1 MSDLTLGF
9 MAIGVMLVFIV
20 LGMHIGV
27 ALIVTSF
34 AAVWVLRSP
43 EIAARFVGA
52 AANDAIRDY
61 LFGVVPLFVLMGM
74 FVSVS
79 GVGRDTFDVFQ
90 WLLRRLRGGLG
101 LATVG
106 ANAVFAAIT
115 GISIASASV
124 FTKVAVPE
132 MMRHG
137 YTPRFSVGV
146 VAGSSVL
153 GMLIPPSLLM
163 IIYGVIA
170 EESIGR
176 MFLAGIIPGVMLASM
191 FAGLILVFAYLFP
204 HKIFQGGVQK
214 ADADVETE
222 TLATASVKFI
232 PILLLVV
239 LVLGGLYSGFFTP
252 TEAGAVGAAGA
263 FLIAIIRRRLT
274 WRKLWQVLTETGYV
288 SVAVLFL
295 IAAASL
301 YSRMLAMTGMP
312 AAITEGITQ
321 MGLGP
326 WGFLFAYI
334 VIVVLLGCIIDS
346 VSIMLIMLP
355 IVLPIAAAFNMDLIW
370 FGVLTVLAVEI
381 GLLTPPFGVSVYTV
395 KSALNNPAIT
405 IRDIFAGTFP
415 FVLVMVLAL
424 FILAMFLGRRPGWPE
439 CEFPSPSMI
448 YVFHLLDRPDGLS
461 LRQRLRPEHKVYL
474 GAVADRIAFA
484 GPLLSDD
491 GANMI
496 GSVLAID
503 FDSRE
508 AALQWQAN
516 EPFTRAGLYASIQV
530 HAFQNL
536 WPQQAGFPPT
546 A

>member
-9 MAIGVMLVFIV
+9 LAIGLMLAFIV
-20 LGMHIGV
+20 LGMHIGI

-34 AAVWVLRSP
+34 AAVFVMRSP

-90 WLLRRLRGGLG
+90 WLLRKLRGGLG

-176 MFLAGIIPGVMLASM
+176 MFLAGILPGLLLAFM
-191 FAGLILVFAYLFP
+191 FALLILLFAYVWP
-204 HKIFQGGVQK
+204 HKIFNGGVQRS
-214 ADADVETE
+214 DAEVETE
-222 TLATASVKFI
+222 TIASATIKFV
-232 PILLLVV
+232 PILLLVT

-252 TEAGAVGAAGA
+252 TEAGAVGAAGS
-263 FLIAIIRRRLT
+263 FVIALIRRRLT

-301 YSRMLAMTGMP
+301 YSRMLALTGMP
-312 AAITEGITQ
+312 AAITTGITE

-326 WGFLFAYI
+326 WGFLVAYLLI
-334 VIVVLLGCIIDS
+334 VIALGCIIDS

-355 IVLPIAAAFNMDLIW
+355 IVLPIANAFGMDLIW

-395 KSALNNPAIT
+395 KSALNNPAIS
-405 IRDIFAGTFP
+405 IKDIFAGTFP

-424 FILAMFLGRRPGWPE
+424 F
-439 CEFPSPSMI
+439 
-448 YVFHLLDRPDGLS
+448 
-461 LRQRLRPEHKVYL
+461 
-474 GAVADRIAFA
+474 
-484 GPLLSDD
+484 
-491 GANMI
+491 
-496 GSVLAID
+496 VLAI
-503 FDSRE
+503 F
-508 AALQWQAN
+508 
-516 EPFTRAGLYASIQV
+516 PGLSTWLARM
-530 HAFQNL
+530 
-536 WPQQAGFPPT
+536 
-546 A
+546 

>member
-20 LGMHIGV
+20 LGMHIGI
-27 ALIVTSF
+27 ALIITSF
-34 AAVWVLRSP
+34 ASVLVMRSP

-132 MMRHG
+132 MIRHG

-176 MFLAGIIPGVMLASM
+176 MFLAGVFPGLVLAGL
-191 FAGLILVFAYLFP
+191 FALLILVFAYLMP
-204 HKIFQGGVQK
+204 GKIFQGGVQRSETDH
-214 ADADVETE
+214 DAETWGS
-222 TLATASVKFI
+222 AAIKFV
-232 PILLLVV
+232 PILLLVT

-252 TEAGAVGAAGA
+252 TEAGAVGAAGSFA
-263 FLIAIIRRRLT
+263 IALIRRRLT
-274 WRKLWQVLTETGYV
+274 WRKLWSVLTETGYV

-301 YSRMLAMTGMP
+301 YSRMLALTGMP
-312 AAITEGITQ
+312 AAITTAITE

-326 WGFLFAYI
+326 WGFLVAYLAI
-334 VIVVLLGCIIDS
+334 VIALGCIIDS

-355 IVLPIAAAFNMDLIW
+355 IVLPIASSFGMDLIW

-415 FVLVMVLAL
+415 FVLVMVLTL
-424 FILAMFLGRRPGWPE
+424 
-439 CEFPSPSMI
+439 
-448 YVFHLLDRPDGLS
+448 V
-461 LRQRLRPEHKVYL
+461 
-474 GAVADRIAFA
+474 
-484 GPLLSDD
+484 
-491 GANMI
+491 
-496 GSVLAID
+496 VLAI
-503 FDSRE
+503 F
-508 AALQWQAN
+508 
-516 EPFTRAGLYASIQV
+516 PGLSTWLARM
-530 HAFQNL
+530 
-536 WPQQAGFPPT
+536 
-546 A
+546 

>member
-9 MAIGVMLVFIV
+9 LAIGVMLTLIV

-34 AAVWVLRSP
+34 AAVWVIRSP
-43 EIAARFVGA
+43 EIAARFVSA

-176 MFLAGIIPGVMLASM
+176 MFLAGIIPGVLLAAM
-191 FAGLILVFAYLFP
+191 FAGLILVFAYFMP

-263 FLIAIIRRRLT
+263 FVIAIARRRLT
-274 WRKLWQVLTETGYV
+274 WRKLWNVLTETGYV

-312 AAITEGITQ
+312 AAITESITQ

-326 WGFLFAYI
+326 WGFLVAYI
-334 VIVVLLGCIIDS
+334 AIVILLGCIIDS

-395 KSALNNPAIT
+395 KSALNNPSIT

-424 FILAMFLGRRPGWPE
+424 VILAL
-439 CEFPSPSMI
+439 FP
-448 YVFHLLDRPDGLS
+448 GLS
-461 LRQRLRPEHKVYL
+461 TW
-474 GAVADRIAFA
+474 
-484 GPLLSDD
+484 
-491 GANMI
+491 
-496 GSVLAID
+496 LA
-503 FDSRE
+503 RM
-508 AALQWQAN
+508 
-516 EPFTRAGLYASIQV
+516 
-530 HAFQNL
+530 
-536 WPQQAGFPPT
+536 
-546 A
+546 

>member
-1 MSDLTLGF
+1 MSELMIGF
-9 MAIGVMLVFIV
+9 MAIGLMLAGIV

-34 AAVWVLRSP
+34 VSVWLIRSP

-124 FTKVAVPE
+124 FTKVATPE
-132 MMRHG
+132 MIRHG

-163 IIYGVIA
+163 IIYGVLA
-170 EESIGR
+170 EQSIGR
-176 MFLAGIIPGVMLASM
+176 MFLAGILPGIVMAAA
-191 FAGLILVFAYLFP
+191 FAVLIL
-204 HKIFQGGVQK
+204 
-214 ADADVETE
+214 
-222 TLATASVKFI
+222 TLAYFLPRKMYSSGRPKEASKGDDETWSSAAVKFF

-252 TEAGAVGAAGA
+252 TEAGAVGAAGS
-263 FLIAIIRRRLT
+263 FVIALVRRRLT
-274 WRKLWQVLTETGYV
+274 WRKLWNVLTETGYV
-288 SVAVLFL
+288 SVSVLFL
-295 IAAASL
+295 IIAASL
-301 YSRMLAMTGMP
+301 YSRMLALTGMP
-312 AAITEGITQ
+312 AAITTSITD

-326 WGFLFAYI
+326 WGFLVAYLAI
-334 VIVVLLGCIIDS
+334 VIALGCIIDS

-355 IVLPIAAAFNMDLIW
+355 IVLPIATAFQMDLIW
-370 FGVLTVLAVEI
+370 FGVLTVVAVEI

-395 KSALNNPAIT
+395 KSALNDPRIT

-415 FVLVMVLAL
+415 FVLAMVVVLFVLAV
-424 FILAMFLGRRPGWPE
+424 
-439 CEFPSPSMI
+439 FP
-448 YVFHLLDRPDGLS
+448 GLS
-461 LRQRLRPEHKVYL
+461 TW
-474 GAVADRIAFA
+474 
-484 GPLLSDD
+484 
-491 GANMI
+491 
-496 GSVLAID
+496 LA
-503 FDSRE
+503 RM
-508 AALQWQAN
+508 
-516 EPFTRAGLYASIQV
+516 
-530 HAFQNL
+530 
-536 WPQQAGFPPT
+536 
-546 A
+546 

>member
-9 MAIGVMLVFIV
+9 MAIGAMLVLII

-34 AAVWVLRSP
+34 AAVWVIRSP

-132 MMRHG
+132 MIRHG

-176 MFLAGIIPGVMLASM
+176 MFLAGIIPGLLLAGM
-191 FAGLILVFAYLFP
+191 FATLILVFAYVFP
-204 HKIFQGGVQK
+204 SKIFQGGVQK

-222 TLATASVKFI
+222 TLATASVKFV
-232 PILLLVV
+232 PILLLVM

-274 WRKLWQVLTETGYV
+274 WRKLWSVLTETGYV

-312 AAITEGITQ
+312 AAITESITQ

-326 WGFLFAYI
+326 WAFLFAYI
-334 VIVVLLGCIIDS
+334 VMVVLLGCIIDS

-415 FVLVMVLAL
+415 FVLMMVLAL
-424 FILAMFLGRRPGWPE
+424 FILAL
-439 CEFPSPSMI
+439 FP
-448 YVFHLLDRPDGLS
+448 GLS
-461 LRQRLRPEHKVYL
+461 TW
-474 GAVADRIAFA
+474 
-484 GPLLSDD
+484 
-491 GANMI
+491 
-496 GSVLAID
+496 LA
-503 FDSRE
+503 RM
-508 AALQWQAN
+508 
-516 EPFTRAGLYASIQV
+516 
-530 HAFQNL
+530 
-536 WPQQAGFPPT
+536 
-546 A
+546 